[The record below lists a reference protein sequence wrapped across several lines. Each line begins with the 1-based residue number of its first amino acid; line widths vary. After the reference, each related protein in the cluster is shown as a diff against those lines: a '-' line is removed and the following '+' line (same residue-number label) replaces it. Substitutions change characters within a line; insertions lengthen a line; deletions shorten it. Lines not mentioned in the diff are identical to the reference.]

1 MKFKVFYLTIT
12 IQKHT
17 FSETE
22 MLHER
27 QINQAMDYVKERQSH
42 YCSHL

>member
-1 MKFKVFYLTIT
+1 
-12 IQKHT
+12 
-17 FSETE
+17 
-22 MLHER
+22 

>member
-1 MKFKVFYLTIT
+1 MKFKVFFLTII
-12 IQKHT
+12 IQKNKS
-17 FSETE
+17 SESD

-27 QINQAMDYVKERQSH
+27 QINQAMDNVKERQSH

>member
-1 MKFKVFYLTIT
+1 
-12 IQKHT
+12 
-17 FSETE
+17 

>member
-1 MKFKVFYLTIT
+1 MKFKVFFLTIT
-12 IQKHT
+12 IQKNKV
-17 FSETE
+17 SETE

-27 QINQAMDYVKERQSH
+27 QINQAMDHVKERQSH

>member
-1 MKFKVFYLTIT
+1 
-12 IQKHT
+12 
-17 FSETE
+17 

-27 QINQAMDYVKERQSH
+27 QINQAMNSVKERQSH